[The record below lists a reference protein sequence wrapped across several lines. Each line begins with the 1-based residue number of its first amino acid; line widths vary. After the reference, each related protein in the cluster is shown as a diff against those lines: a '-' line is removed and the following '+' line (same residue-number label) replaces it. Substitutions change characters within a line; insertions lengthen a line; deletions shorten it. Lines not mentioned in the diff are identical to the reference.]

1 MSGCHHHSLIAKK
14 AGGYMLP
21 VLLRKNKKVKY
32 ISYVYPTFTQILAC
46 TEGRVSPKH
55 IENNKLADHYFPA
68 G

>member
-1 MSGCHHHSLIAKK
+1 
-14 AGGYMLP
+14 MLP

-46 TEGRVSPKH
+46 TEGQVSPKH